1 MSKKKELEKVL
12 EEKFLTPIKFSYE
25 IERIVLQEKMNYID
39 AILYYCEKENIDV
52 ESISKLMTKP
62 LKEKLKVDATRLN
75 FMKAR
80 GGSKARLPLWTW
92 KNEKQNQKRN
102 YDTLWGLYYLPC
114 YEEALYWRKVWLL

>member
-25 IERIVLQEKMNYID
+25 IEKVVLKEKLNYID
-39 AILYYCEKENIDV
+39 AILFYCEKENIEV
-52 ESISKLMTKP
+52 ESVSKLMTKP

-80 GGSKARLPLWTW
+80 GQSKAKLPL
-92 KNEKQNQKRN
+92 
-102 YDTLWGLYYLPC
+102 
-114 YEEALYWRKVWLL
+114 